1 MSRQAQVTHQEK
13 EVAKEELKELEKEKA
28 TLEEDLDKAL
38 EKGENAENNEDAAK
52 QNTIADNIE
61 SDIEDLDKEI
71 AKKKDEAV
79 VPLMICWE
87 DSLILKVIF
96 SLMVDY
102 SAGIPKYKD
111 KAGVN

>member
-1 MSRQAQVTHQEK
+1 MVRPG
-13 EVAKEELKELEKEKA
+13 A
-28 TLEEDLDKAL
+28 TLEEDLDKVL

-52 QNTIADNIE
+52 QNRIADNIE
-61 SDIEDLDKEI
+61 TDIEDLDTKI

-79 VPLMICWE
+79 IPLMISWE
-87 DSLILKVIF
+87 DSLILKAIF

-111 KAGVN
+111 KADVN